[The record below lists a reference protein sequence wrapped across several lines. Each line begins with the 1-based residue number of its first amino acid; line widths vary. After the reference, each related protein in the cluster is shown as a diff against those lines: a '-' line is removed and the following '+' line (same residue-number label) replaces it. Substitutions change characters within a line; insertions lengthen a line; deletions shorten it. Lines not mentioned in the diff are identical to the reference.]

1 MCKVERNQL
10 HDLDETE
17 SLRFQSVTMQFLTL
31 NRFQL
36 TKQMRSVDETHT
48 RNLNLMRGPDP
59 FVHTA
64 MWNDYRMLSQEDF
77 KEEKWRMCHIGVRT
91 NAERVHLISVRAPAI
106 AKELNTCVVRW
117 RNPVVIGKSTY
128 EEDFTMLGLLA
139 KGMPAIDGLYVFRGG
154 CMLMENVNP
163 AKQLANGTRG
173 TFWSIVWDRHF
184 DLVPDATPP
193 WRFRDEHPRPMTVD
207 DFKHVPAGAE
217 VWVPPPT
224 YIVMRYGRHDTGFHE
239 VAIPRVSVTPESGQP
254 DPRRK
259 LALSQIRIEPAWV

>member
-1 MCKVERNQL
+1 
-10 HDLDETE
+10 
-17 SLRFQSVTMQFLTL
+17 
-31 NRFQL
+31 
-36 TKQMRSVDETHT
+36 
-48 RNLNLMRGPDP
+48 
-59 FVHTA
+59 
-64 MWNDYRMLSQEDF
+64 
-77 KEEKWRMCHIGVRT
+77 
-91 NAERVHLISVRAPAI
+91 
-106 AKELNTCVVRW
+106 
-117 RNPVVIGKSTY
+117 
-128 EEDFTMLGLLA
+128 MLGLLA

-224 YIVMRYGRHDTGFHE
+224 SIVMRYGRHDTGFHE

-254 DPRRK
+254 DPRRS
-259 LALSQIRIEPAWV
+259 LRCPRFGSSQRGSARFTSCKASPIVRRTTLD